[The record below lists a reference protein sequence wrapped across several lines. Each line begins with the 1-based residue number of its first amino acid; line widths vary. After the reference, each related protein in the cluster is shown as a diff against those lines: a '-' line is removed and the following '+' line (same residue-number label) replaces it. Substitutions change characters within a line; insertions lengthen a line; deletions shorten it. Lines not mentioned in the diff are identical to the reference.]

1 MSSELVLIN
10 PGNREQVYQKLGS
23 KMAAIEP
30 PYLMAS
36 FAAYLKNQGVDV
48 QIIDANAQNLSSQET
63 ANQVEDLHPLLA
75 AVLVYGA
82 QPSASTQNMTAAGEI
97 CHAIK
102 ETGSCPVAIGGL
114 HPSALPERTF
124 KETSVDYVIE
134 GEEQLPLEH
143 LIGKL
148 KSNSSDLSKVPGLWF
163 HDENKQIRH
172 NPRSQLLM
180 DLDKYL
186 PTASWELLDMQNTR
200 AHNWHC
206 FGENSRSPYAA
217 IYTSLGC
224 PYSCEFCCINIP
236 FALQGERHMI
246 REKGTKA
253 VVDEMEF
260 LAKEYGIRNLKIID
274 ELFVFKE
281 EHYMKIVDEM
291 IKRRLD
297 LNIWAYARVDTVKPG
312 NLEKMKKAGINWLA
326 LGIESG
332 DQNVRKVS
340 RKGIQESN
348 IENTV
353 KLIRDAGINVGANY
367 IFGLPEDNHETMQ
380 KTLDLALNLNTEW
393 ANFYCAMAYPGSPLY
408 TQALQKGW
416 ELPKEWHGYSQHA
429 FETQPLPT
437 KYLSAAEVLR
447 FRDEA
452 FTTYFKNPQYINL
465 IEKKFGKEAKEEV
478 LAMTKTELPR
488 RLLLTN

>member
-1 MSSELVLIN
+1 MKKEVDLLLVN

-23 KMAAIEP
+23 KMAAVEP
-30 PYLMAS
+30 PYLAAS
-36 FAAYLKNQGVDV
+36 FAAYLKNQGIGV
-48 QIIDANAQNLSSQET
+48 QIIDANAQNLSPQET
-63 ANQVEDLHPLLA
+63 AKQVEDLHPLLA
-75 AVLVYGA
+75 AVIVYGA
-82 QPSASTQNMTAAGEI
+82 QPSASTQNMTAAGKI
-97 CHAIK
+97 CHAIS
-102 ETGSCPVAIGGL
+102 ETGSCRVVIGGL

-124 KETSVDYVIE
+124 KETAVDFVIE

-143 LIGKL
+143 LIEKL
-148 KSNSSDLSKVPGLWF
+148 KSNSPDYSKVPGLWF
-163 HDENKQIRH
+163 RDEDKQVRH
-172 NPRSQLLM
+172 NPRSPLLM
-180 DLDKYL
+180 DLDRYL
-186 PTASWELLDMQNTR
+186 PTAAWELLDMDSTR

-206 FGENSRSPYAA
+206 FGEDSRSPYAA

-224 PYSCEFCCINIP
+224 PYSCEFCCINVP
-236 FALQGERHMI
+236 FSLQGERHMM
-246 REKGTKA
+246 REKSPEA
-253 VVDEMEF
+253 VVNEMEF

-281 EHYMKIVDEM
+281 DHYMKIVDEI

-297 LNIWAYARVDTVKPG
+297 LNIWAYARVDTVKPE
-312 NLEKMKKAGINWLA
+312 NLEKMKEAGINWLA

-340 RKGIQESN
+340 RKRIQEDS
-348 IENTV
+348 IETMV

-380 KTLDLALNLNTEW
+380 KTLDLALGLNTEW

-408 TQALQKGW
+408 TRALQEGW
-416 ELPKEWHGYSQHA
+416 ELPREWHGYSQHA

-437 KYLSAAEVLR
+437 KYLSAAEVLK

-452 FTTYFKNPQYINL
+452 FNTYFKNPEYIDL
-465 IEKKFGKEAKEEV
+465 IEKKFGEEAKEEV
-478 LAMTKTELPR
+478 QAMTKTKLR
-488 RLLLTN
+488 RKILE